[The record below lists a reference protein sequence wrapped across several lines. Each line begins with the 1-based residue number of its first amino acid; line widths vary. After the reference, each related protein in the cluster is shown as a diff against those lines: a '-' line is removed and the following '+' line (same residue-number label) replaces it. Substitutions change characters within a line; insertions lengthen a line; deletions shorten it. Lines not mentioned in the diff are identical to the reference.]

1 MSKSVALLLV
11 LVFLIAT
18 YVIAVQPVKAEGPIV
33 IRPDGSISGTD
44 KIQREGDVFYLTDNI
59 QISSPDYGSAGVL
72 VQRDNIV
79 IDGKY
84 FSIIQTEDTTSVGVD
99 MSGRF
104 NVTIQ
109 NVGNQNISGVQVTVQ
124 RLNADNI
131 SLVSGNYTMA
141 NVGEVNSGETHLVK
155 LDYLFG
161 LDQTFFL

>member
-1 MSKSVALLLV
+1 MKQRYVLLIV
-11 LVFLIAT
+11 SLIIVIL
-18 YVIAVQPVKAEGPIV
+18 VIALFAFYWNTSQFPKETVEAKITDFSADLGWYPI
-33 IRPDGSISGTD
+33 
-44 KIQREGDVFYLTDNI
+44 
-59 QISSPDYGSAGVL
+59 AGVTM
-72 VQRDNIV
+72 IV
-79 IDGKY
+79 
-84 FSIIQTEDTTSVGVD
+84 F
-99 MSGRF
+99 F

-161 LDQTFFL
+161 LDRYNEYAHSNYIAVLSINGSTVLDEKRLY